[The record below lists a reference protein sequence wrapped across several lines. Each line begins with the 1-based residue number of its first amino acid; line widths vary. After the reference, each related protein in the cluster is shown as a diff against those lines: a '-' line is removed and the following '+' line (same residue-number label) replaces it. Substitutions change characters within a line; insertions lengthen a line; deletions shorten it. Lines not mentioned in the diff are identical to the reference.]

1 MKVAG
6 ARVSV
11 PLYLTEQVR
20 SMGTFGCLLLGQ
32 PWLSMSPR
40 GHGQPVIVMP
50 GFAAGDLST
59 APLRGYL
66 RGLGYEASGWGLGVN
81 IGPTRRVLS
90 SLRRMVEDLAQR
102 SGRPVA
108 LVGWSLGG
116 IFARMVARQVPDT
129 VSQVITMGSPFRYHY
144 REPARGVDM
153 INRLLGLHAPRAEWP
168 EEERTMPP
176 LPVPSTAIYSRLDGI
191 VDWRTCIDVV
201 DSRHENVQVY
211 SSHLGMG
218 HDPSVMWAVAD
229 RLAQP
234 AGTWAPFAAP
244 WYVRAHYP
252 SAHDVVRT
260 TPAAA

>member
-6 ARVSV
+6 VRVSV

-20 SMGTFGCLLLGQ
+20 TIGTFGCLLLAQ
-32 PWLSMSPR
+32 PWLSTATR
-40 GHGQPVIVMP
+40 GNGQPVIVLP
-50 GFAAGDLST
+50 GFAAGDFST

-66 RGLGYEASGWGLGVN
+66 RGLGYAAEGWRLGLNV
-81 IGPTRRVLS
+81 GPTRKVLT
-90 SLRRMVEDLAQR
+90 SLRPMVEQLAER
-102 SGRPVA
+102 SGQPVA

-116 IFARMVARQVPDT
+116 IFARMVARQVPDS

-144 REPARGVDM
+144 REPARSVDM
-153 INRLLGLHAPRAEWP
+153 INQLLGLHAPRTEWP
-168 EEERTMPP
+168 EEERSMPP

-201 DSRHENVQVY
+201 DERHQNVQVY
-211 SSHLGMG
+211 ASHLGMG
-218 HDPSVMWAVAD
+218 HDPSVMWVVAD

-234 AGTWAPFAAP
+234 IELWEPFSSP

-252 SAHDVVRT
+252 SPHDAQRRA
-260 TPAAA
+260 PAAA